1 VGVEGSGVDALVGSF
16 ELLERSGQLGVLTDS
31 LRAVSNGGQGRL
43 LLLRGEAGVG
53 KTAVVRRF
61 CAAQRS
67 PGRILWG
74 ACEALFTPRALGPF
88 VDDAQA
94 VGGELEELVERGGRP
109 HQVLSGLAREL
120 ASASPTVLVLE
131 DLHWAD
137 EATLDVLR
145 LLGRRVDRIR
155 ALVLAT
161 YRDDELD
168 ALHPLRVVIGELA
181 RARGAE
187 SLGIERLSP
196 GRRRSARRAIRGGCG
211 GALSPH
217 ARAAL
222 LAGSRSST
230 PPASRAR
237 ARKT

>member
-1 VGVEGSGVDALVGSF
+1 MEKPC
-16 ELLERSGQLGVLTDS
+16 ELLERSEQLRVLTDS
-31 LRAVSNGGQGRL
+31 LTAVSSAGQGRL
-43 LLLRGEAGVG
+43 VLLRGEAGVG

-88 VDDAQA
+88 IDVAQT

-109 HQVLSGLAREL
+109 HEVLSALAREL
-120 ASASPTVLVLE
+120 ARVSPTVLVLE

-145 LLGRRVDRIR
+145 LLGRRIVGVR

-168 ALHPLRVVIGELA
+168 ALHPLRVDSQMFG
-181 RARGAE
+181 
-187 SLGIERLSP
+187 SGILS
-196 GRRRSARRAIRGGCG
+196 
-211 GALSPH
+211 
-217 ARAAL
+217 
-222 LAGSRSST
+222 
-230 PPASRAR
+230 
-237 ARKT
+237 

>member
-31 LRAVSNGGQGRL
+31 LRAVSSGGQGRL

-109 HQVLSGLAREL
+109 HQCWCWKICTG
-120 ASASPTVLVLE
+120 PT
-131 DLHWAD
+131 
-137 EATLDVLR
+137 
-145 LLGRRVDRIR
+145 
-155 ALVLAT
+155 
-161 YRDDELD
+161 
-168 ALHPLRVVIGELA
+168 
-181 RARGAE
+181 
-187 SLGIERLSP
+187 
-196 GRRRSARRAIRGGCG
+196 RRRSMSSGCL
-211 GALSPH
+211 A
-217 ARAAL
+217 
-222 LAGSRSST
+222 AGSIGFAPWFSRLIVMTSST
-230 PPASRAR
+230 RFTPCVS
-237 ARKT
+237 